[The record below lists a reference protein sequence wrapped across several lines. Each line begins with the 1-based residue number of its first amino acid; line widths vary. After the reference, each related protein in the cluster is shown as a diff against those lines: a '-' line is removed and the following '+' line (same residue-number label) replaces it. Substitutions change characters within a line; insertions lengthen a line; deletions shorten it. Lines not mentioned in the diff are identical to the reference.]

1 MTTRSTRAGVIPT
14 ATISPGR
21 TAPELLAFTPQGVVR
36 APFAPGA
43 AVVIGRSTTSDLVV
57 DAPSVSR
64 QHARFECGARPTVT
78 DLGSRNG
85 TFVRGARI
93 AAAIDDR
100 VRVVLEVYVGD
111 IGSFEA
117 LVPDDWLQEKSAAR
131 PSRSERLREFAAK
144 TLRIVTDDG
153 HTLPVE
159 LKLAEP
165 RLRKDRNAPFAG
177 MIDPVTRQRLP
188 EPPADKRVL
197 YAELEYPFA
206 GKPKH
211 LTIIPSL
218 DAQGK
223 PSVSIGFIAYHKAVP
238 IVDFRYLAQAERL
251 TLDWDDPWYTAFG
264 NSKLNRHHKSALM
277 SFLYVEPREVRHEV
291 LIRVREL
298 QEWTDL
304 GLSGSA
310 VIDAADQ
317 SRIKERAR
325 AFFAARNPLSIDA
338 VPAEPASVRVEFLD
352 ISLTGVQLIEDA
364 RALDL
369 STAML
374 GVMLIYP
381 VKHLPQDVVVHWD
394 LFSNRVTQV
403 PATSIDPAGPFPSF
417 IEASDPR
424 FAWRNFLRNYQEP
437 QVTPVVV
444 APGRSIGVPL
454 LSLMLLL
461 LALGAASRV
470 ARPAPLSRTSL
481 SRKQWIASAAV
492 STLAAVLLLRVAV
505 IDVANPLAGPPD
517 EVAAAQILS
526 GVLAN
531 VSHAYLEKD
540 PQALQQALQVVVTAE
555 ALGDVEKELDRA
567 LAIKVAGGGIA
578 RVDAVEDVVLKDVVA
593 LEGRPG
599 FRALAEWTAKA
610 SAGHWGHAHR
620 RTIRFRALVELVDVE
635 GNWKLA
641 GITVTDAKQET

>member
-1 MTTRSTRAGVIPT
+1 MMSRVAQLLIAALLLVTTLLTPPAHADWMPLTG
-14 ATISPGR
+14 AE
-21 TAPELLAFTPQGVVR
+21 TAPNIAE
-36 APFAPGA
+36 
-43 AVVIGRSTTSDLVV
+43 I
-57 DAPSVSR
+57 
-64 QHARFECGARPTVT
+64 TV
-78 DLGSRNG
+78 L
-85 TFVRGARI
+85 
-93 AAAIDDR
+93 DDR

-117 LVPDDWLQEKSAAR
+117 LVPDDWLQEKAAAR
-131 PSRSERLREFAAK
+131 PSRSERLHEFAAK
-144 TLRIVTDDG
+144 TLRIVSDDG
-153 HTLPVE
+153 RTLPVE

-165 RLRKDRNAPFAG
+165 RLRKDRNAAFAG

-197 YAELEYPFA
+197 YAELEYPFR
-206 GKPKH
+206 GKPRN
-211 LTIIPSL
+211 LTIIPPL

-251 TLDWDDPWYTAFG
+251 TLDWDDPWYTAFS
-264 NSKLNRHHKSALM
+264 NSKLNRHHRSALM
-277 SFLYVEPREVRHEV
+277 SFLYVEPREIRHEV

-310 VIDAADQ
+310 VIDGADQ
-317 SRIKERAR
+317 TRIKERAR

-352 ISLTGVQLIEDA
+352 ISLSGVQLIEDA
-364 RALDL
+364 RALDR

-374 GVMLIYP
+374 GVMVIYP
-381 VKHLPQDVVVHWD
+381 VKHLPQDVVVKWD
-394 LFSNRVTQV
+394 LFSDRVTQV

-417 IEASDPR
+417 IEASDPT
-424 FAWRNFLRNYQEP
+424 FSWRNFLRNYQEP

-444 APGRSIGVPL
+444 DPGRSIGVPL

-461 LALGAASRV
+461 LALGAASRA
-470 ARPAPLSRTSL
+470 ARPAVLARTSL

-492 STLAAVLLLRVAV
+492 STVAAVLLLRVAV
-505 IDVANPLAGPPD
+505 IDVVNPLAGPPD

-567 LAIKVAGGGIA
+567 LAIRVAGGGIA